1 MDSYEVLLMRAE
13 KIRLLLII
21 PTLDQSGAEKQL
33 VLLASGL
40 DREIFDVHVC
50 VLTRDGPLSAVLKE
64 NDIPYTVIGKRR
76 KISFSAYFKLKHL
89 IKHFK
94 PHIVHTWLFA
104 ANAYGRMAAVAC
116 SVPVVIGGERCV
128 DPWKSS
134 LYFAIDRWLARKT
147 NLLAANSEGI
157 RDFYVRNGLP
167 SEKFVVI
174 PNAVTPLPPSP
185 WSREELLA
193 QVGLDSGDSGKP
205 FLVGIVARLWPQKR
219 IKEALWS
226 FDQLKFA
233 GVDFHALIIGDG
245 PERENLL
252 RYREELFLKDRVH
265 FLGHRS
271 DVYRFMPHF
280 DLLWCTSAYEGQS
293 NSILEAMS
301 VGVPV
306 VASDIPGNREL
317 VLPGVTGILIPEFDG
332 DIQRRRTAFTKETY
346 ELLKPEN
353 LARRLRFGEAARQRI
368 VDEFSLEKMIRH
380 YAELYRTQVEQ
391 YE

>member
-1 MDSYEVLLMRAE
+1 MSTK

-33 VLLASGL
+33 ALLASGL
-40 DREIFDVHVC
+40 DQANFDVHVC
-50 VLTRDGPLSAVLKE
+50 LLTRDGPLSDMLKK
-64 NDIPYTVIGKRR
+64 NNITYTVIGKRS
-76 KISFSAYFKLKHL
+76 KISFSAYFKLKRL
-89 IKHFK
+89 IKQLR

-104 ANAYGRMAAVAC
+104 ANAYGRMAAIAC
-116 SVPVVIGGERCV
+116 GVPSIICGERCV

-134 LYFAIDRWLARKT
+134 LYFAIDRWLAKKT
-147 NLLAANSEGI
+147 NVIAANSEGI
-157 RDFYVRNGLP
+157 REFYVRHGLP

-185 WSREELLA
+185 WSRQELLE
-193 QVGLDSGDSGKP
+193 QVGLEPGEDGKP
-205 FLVGIVARLWPQKR
+205 FLIGIVARLWPQKR

-233 GVDFHALIIGDG
+233 GLDFHALIIGDG
-245 PERENLL
+245 PERDNLL
-252 RYREELFLKDRVH
+252 RYREELLLKDCVH

-306 VASDIPGNREL
+306 LASDIPGNQEL
-317 VLPGVTGILIPEFDG
+317 VVPGETGILIPEFDG
-332 DIQRRRTAFTKETY
+332 DVQRRRTAFTRETL

-353 LARRLRFGEAARQRI
+353 EERRRRFGKAARLRIET
-368 VDEFSLEKMIRH
+368 EFSLEKMIRQ

-391 YE
+391 HE